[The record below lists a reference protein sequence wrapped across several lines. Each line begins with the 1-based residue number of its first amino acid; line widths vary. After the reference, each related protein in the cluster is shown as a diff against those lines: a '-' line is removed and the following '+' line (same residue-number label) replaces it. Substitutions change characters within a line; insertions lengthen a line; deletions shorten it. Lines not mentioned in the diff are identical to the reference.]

1 MDVARRFS
9 LVASGALLGIA
20 LMLGQVGARP
30 AASSVSAA
38 SLAAAASY
46 FDSTIVLAR
55 GSRPIGVRGDE
66 LAIALGYLERLR
78 LGLGSPYRLADE
90 ATRDPR
96 LDPLMGARVGR
107 ALLARLGRGDAY
119 VIDASVLDGAGPW
132 AADGHGATG
141 NAHLALIDRTIR
153 TAADPRAGELAV
165 RLAYSIAAARG
176 TLAAAS
182 VGAATQVAALVRDRE
197 LARADL
203 ADLLAEATNRHM
215 NVLDLVAER
224 RAIHAFR
231 VEQPPLLPMT
241 AELQVQAMNA
251 VPALVRALDTLDRT
265 GDAPAAQRAASQALS
280 PVIGRAFAARLA
292 LLAREQPPVAQIVVT
307 LQTHSAATPHTW
319 NGESL
324 VARYASSA
332 AADDSTRRGD
342 ALALLSSAVAM
353 RSLAQQAPWFNGDGG
368 PDASDLAA
376 EFGIASVSFT
386 HAVPAAWQPYYMR
399 ELQNGLRD
407 IGRVLPGFRMDGLHV
422 RFGADAL
429 RDSALAMHDPR
440 TRTIQ
445 LSIFTSGGT
454 LAHELSHDLDWQ
466 AARRLF
472 ADGGGYSTDRSVRER
487 RGPLAGSV
495 RGLAEA
501 RLLRPPGAGR
511 GAAAATDRP
520 AELFARGADWFVASA
535 LAQQGI
541 TNGFLSAIEDASLGG
556 YAAGPPTAIG
566 AAGAH
571 ALTSAI
577 EEMTYLPDSV
587 SAAFEA
593 QWSDPLVIDPALL
606 VRRALE
612 APVSWRGLWQ
622 PRGSAGSLAELF
634 AAPLPQLCRLDDSP
648 DSRARQSLLMLAVDA
663 RARGMAARRA
673 RYRSAALRA
682 DWANS
687 VLGLAPWS
695 AKAGDE
701 LVGRLRFAIAGE
713 LETALSNQGV
723 VPAVPAI
730 FRSSAESCSAIAR

>member
-9 LVASGALLGIA
+9 LVASGTLLGIA
-20 LMLGQVGARP
+20 LMLGEVGARP
-30 AASSVSAA
+30 PASSTSAA

-55 GSRPIGVRGDE
+55 GSRPTGVRGDE

-96 LDPLMGARVGR
+96 LDPPMGARVGR
-107 ALLARLGRGDAY
+107 AILARLGRGDAY
-119 VIDASVLDGAGPW
+119 VIDAAVLDGAGPW

-141 NAHLALIDRTIR
+141 NAHLALIDRAIR
-153 TAADPRAGELAV
+153 TAPDPRAGELAV
-165 RLAYSIAAARG
+165 RLAYAIAAAQG
-176 TLAAAS
+176 TLAASS
-182 VGAATQVAALVRDRE
+182 VTAATQVAALVRDRE

-203 ADLLAEATNRHM
+203 ADLLAEANIRHV

-251 VPALVRALDTLDRT
+251 VPALVGALDTLDRT
-265 GDAPAAQRAASQALS
+265 ADAPAARLAASRAQS

-292 LLAREQPPVAQIVVT
+292 VLAREQPPVAQIVVT
-307 LQTHSAATPHTW
+307 LQTHSAATPHTS
-319 NGESL
+319 NDESL

-353 RSLAQQAPWFNGDGG
+353 RSLAQQTPWFPGDGG

-376 EFGIASVSFT
+376 EFGIASVSFA
-386 HAVPAAWQPYYMR
+386 HGVPATWQPYYLR

-407 IGRVLPGFRMDGLHV
+407 MRRVLPGLRMDGLHV

-501 RLLRPPGAGR
+501 RLLRPSGHGAT
-511 GAAAATDRP
+511 APTDRP

-556 YAAGPPTAIG
+556 YAAGPPSAIG
-566 AAGAH
+566 VAGAH

-593 QWSDPLVIDPALL
+593 QWSDPLVIDPSLV

-612 APVSWRGLWQ
+612 TPVSWRGLWQ
-622 PRGSAGSLAELF
+622 PRS
-634 AAPLPQLCRLDDSP
+634 
-648 DSRARQSLLMLAVDA
+648 
-663 RARGMAARRA
+663 
-673 RYRSAALRA
+673 
-682 DWANS
+682 
-687 VLGLAPWS
+687 
-695 AKAGDE
+695 
-701 LVGRLRFAIAGE
+701 
-713 LETALSNQGV
+713 ETA
-723 VPAVPAI
+723 A
-730 FRSSAESCSAIAR
+730 